1 MVVWFPHSLFVFICV
16 FSRDG
21 LYCDSAKG
29 CPSVSRHLHSEAFVG
44 FLVDDLAWVSGGR
57 RAILLS
63 AGAYEQLFAGG

>member
-1 MVVWFPHSLFVFICV
+1 
-16 FSRDG
+16 
-21 LYCDSAKG
+21 
-29 CPSVSRHLHSEAFVG
+29 LHSEAFVG